1 MIYSPDPIVTTG
13 LAYEAHAGDYAQARA
28 DRSRIQ
34 PSIQRFAS
42 LLESSARVLDS
53 GCGPGVDTG
62 SLAQHGL
69 QPVAMDIAQAM
80 ALLANRQ
87 TPGGAVRGDSR
98 QLPFCAESFD
108 GVWANL
114 SLLHL
119 PKDQVNNAILE
130 IKRVLQSGGI
140 FFAGLQIGVDDAIET
155 GRPGSSMSAPRF
167 YARYQLDEW
176 TQHLKRSGLEVVE
189 AVESGSAIRTFARK
203 P

>member
-1 MIYSPDPIVTTG
+1 MIYSPDPIVITG
-13 LAYEAHAGDYAQARA
+13 LAYEAHASDYAQARA

-42 LLESSARVLDS
+42 LLKPSALVLDS
-53 GCGPGVDTG
+53 GCGPGVDSG
-62 SLAQHGL
+62 SLAQHWL

-87 TPGGAVRGDSR
+87 MPGSAVRGDSR
-98 QLPFCAESFD
+98 QLPFATDSFD

-119 PKDQVNNAILE
+119 PKDQVNEAILE
-130 IKRVLQSGGI
+130 IRRVLRSGGI
-140 FFAGLQIGVDDAIET
+140 FFAGLQIGADDAIET

-176 TQHLKRSGLEVVE
+176 TQHLKRAGLEVIDAE
-189 AVESGSAIRTFARK
+189 ESWSALRTFAKK